1 MQFCL
6 NHQLRDSGLMSGQTS
21 VSISTHLAHHTA
33 SRKQEHTLYISF
45 CSIFQHPKPL
55 ADSFNLSWIEWNLII
70 NMVTMVT
77 VNYGECGY
85 NVCKKGINIL
95 KETKVAM
102 SSMKG

>member
-1 MQFCL
+1 
-6 NHQLRDSGLMSGQTS
+6 
-21 VSISTHLAHHTA
+21 
-33 SRKQEHTLYISF
+33 
-45 CSIFQHPKPL
+45 
-55 ADSFNLSWIEWNLII
+55 
-70 NMVTMVT
+70 MVTMVT